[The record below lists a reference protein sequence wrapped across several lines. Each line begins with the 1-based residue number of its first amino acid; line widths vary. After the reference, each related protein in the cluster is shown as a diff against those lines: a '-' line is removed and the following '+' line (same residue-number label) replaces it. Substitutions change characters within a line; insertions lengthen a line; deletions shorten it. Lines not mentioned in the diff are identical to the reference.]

1 MDESAFFMLYSTHKG
16 HDYLIEKGRS
26 AVAKASTHIAPGTA
40 GYFSHNS
47 RQSFSQSQVFF
58 DETNEIGSTK
68 EEAFTL
74 YRKELKIRSAAYTKR
89 TKQKIQNKTVTH
101 LSAVV
106 NLKQHHTLK
115 DLKPLGKYIE
125 TELDTKIIQT
135 VIHRDEGK
143 LVHKETGE
151 ILTSGEQF
159 FCNPEDKKLYF
170 DKDFKKPIDM
180 SKWEIEK
187 NYHAHIE
194 FMGLTSEGK
203 SIKRELTTW
212 FFRKLQDKTAEV
224 LKMERGEKTKPS
236 YTKEQMKEIKKAL
249 KPKKE
254 YTNDKA
260 YGTAFTAM
268 AKELGYWK
276 PRPKRTKRKDT
287 HDYKAAK
294 AKENELNAK
303 ALAKQK
309 DLKEEIAKIRTELQT
324 LKADRSKY
332 AELEQLNKNLK
343 VRIKQKDLTIEEL
356 EKTSFKI
363 LKQTNKI
370 KGKTYT
376 IESKKS
382 YKALY
387 EETLE
392 HKTDDSS
399 PQKTTALITKT
410 VYDEKVAELEAT
422 LAKEKANI
430 KIVYKEDTILTN
442 TLKKQIST
450 QEQTIANK
458 DSEISSL
465 TTQNQAL
472 NKKIATLPSLDTLEE
487 LKTHRNAFE
496 EKNSDYWE
504 LYALAYDENHIE
516 TVYDQY
522 GVDQDKTFSYR
533 ERYEQSEDKVDALKI
548 KLVEKEERIK
558 TLEKG
563 LNTLTTILSNV
574 SKYLKI
580 GMEKLVELF
589 TDDIPGKEEIEK
601 EQPSKIESVLP
612 SDKNNTSSPSNKL
625 MKP

>member
-1 MDESAFFMLYSTHKG
+1 MAKSSIHIEPG
-16 HDYLIEKGRS
+16 HG
-26 AVAKASTHIAPGTA
+26 

-58 DETNEIGSTK
+58 DESNEIGSTK

-74 YRKELKIRSAAYTKR
+74 YREELKTRSAAYTKR
-89 TKQKIQNKTVTH
+89 TKQKLQNKTVTH

-106 NLKQHHTLK
+106 NLEQHHTLK
-115 DLKPLGKYIE
+115 DLKPLTKYLE
-125 TELDTKIIQT
+125 DELDTKIIQT

-159 FCNPEDKKLYF
+159 FCNPKDKKLYF

-194 FMGLTSEGK
+194 FMGLTSKGK

-236 YTKEQMKEIKKAL
+236 YTKEQMKAIKKEL
-249 KPKKE
+249 KPKKS

-260 YGTAFTAM
+260 YGTAFTAI
-268 AKELGYWK
+268 AKKLGYWK
-276 PRPKRTKRKDT
+276 QRPKRTKRKDT

-309 DLKEEIAKIRTELQT
+309 DLKTEIAKIRTELQT

-332 AELEQLNKNLK
+332 AELEQLNKDLK
-343 VRIKQKDLTIEEL
+343 DRIKQKDLTIEEL
-356 EKTSFKI
+356 QNTAFKI
-363 LKQTNKI
+363 LKKSKKI
-370 KGKTYT
+370 KGKSFTSET
-376 IESKKS
+376 KKS
-382 YKALY
+382 YKLLY
-387 EETLE
+387 EETIE
-392 HKTDDSS
+392 NKTD
-399 PQKTTALITKT
+399 
-410 VYDEKVAELEAT
+410 LEAKLT
-422 LAKEKANI
+422 KEKANI
-430 KIVYKEDTILTN
+430 KTVYKEDTELTN

-487 LKTHRNAFE
+487 LKTLRNDFE

-522 GVDQDKTFSYR
+522 GVAQDKTFSYK

-548 KLVEKEERIK
+548 KLVEKEDEIK
-558 TLEKG
+558 TLEED
-563 LNTLTTILSNV
+563 LNILTTILSNV

-589 TDDIPGKEEIEK
+589 TDGIPGKEEIEK
-601 EQPSKIESVLP
+601 EQPNKIESVLP
-612 SDKNNTSSPSNKL
+612 LDKHNISYPSNKS